1 MNYEKK
7 YATPFP
13 VIEISL
19 QQNETI
25 CIEPGTMVY
34 SDPYFTFQTMHNS
47 TRQKRAGGK
56 KIGFFSQGNKLITLV
71 QPQHPAR
78 IAIAPCVPGDI
89 IELFCD
95 EAANQQWNIIG
106 GAFLACD
113 MNINFELIQSSWSG
127 LFSGG
132 LMIPILETSGTGSC
146 IVDSCGVLQKF
157 NLNGQKIIDVDT
169 NHLVAWS
176 KGLQYET
183 FHERTSLWT
192 EFRAR
197 FSGVGSVIV
206 QSNCRVSSAVK

>member
-7 YATPFP
+7 YGSPFP

-19 QQNETI
+19 NQGEAI

-34 SDPYFTFQTMHNS
+34 SDPYLTFQTMHNS
-47 TRQKRAGGK
+47 TRQKKTGGK
-56 KIGFFSQGNKLITLV
+56 RMGFFSQGNKLITIL
-71 QPQHPAR
+71 QAQHPAR
-78 IAIAPCVPGDI
+78 VAIAPCVPGDI

-95 EAANQQWNIIG
+95 ANTGQQWQVIG

-113 MNINFELIQSSWSG
+113 MNVNFELIQSSWSG

-146 IVDSCGVLQKF
+146 IVDSCGVLQKI
-157 NLNGQKIIDVDT
+157 NLNGQKVIDVDV

-176 KGLQYET
+176 KGLQYQT
-183 FHERTSLWT
+183 FQERTNIWT

-197 FSGVGSVIV
+197 FSGHGSIIL
-206 QSNCRVSSAVK
+206 QSNCRTVPVK

>member
-1 MNYEKK
+1 MIYEKK

-13 VIEISL
+13 VIEVSL
-19 QQNETI
+19 QQNEAI

-47 TRQKRAGGK
+47 TRQKRTGGK
-56 KIGFFSQGNKLITLV
+56 KVGFFSQGNKLITIA
-71 QPQHPAR
+71 QAHHPSR

-89 IELFCD
+89 IELPCD
-95 EAANQQWNIIG
+95 AGNQWHIIG

-113 MNINFELIQSSWSG
+113 MSVQFELAQSSWSG
-127 LFSGG
+127 MISGG
-132 LMIPILETSGTGSC
+132 LMMPILKTSGTGSC

-157 NLNGQKIIDVDT
+157 NLNGQKVIDIDV

-176 KGLQYET
+176 EGLQYEVFT
-183 FHERTSLWT
+183 ERTSLWV
-192 EFRAR
+192 EWRAR

-206 QSNCRVSSAVK
+206 QSNTRINPNAAK